1 MSKMK
6 VYVMDNGININSL
19 KKDLIACDDPSERFD
34 FPSWTV
40 LIKHSEGNVLFDC
53 AAHQDPER
61 QQLREIMENLKMKEE
76 DKPVNRLAQIGV
88 KPGDIDYIVLSHM
101 HPDHYGF
108 IDEFPNAEII
118 VSDDEFTYMVKDYAL
133 RRHPF
138 IRDFE
143 YFIGLNLKW
152 RLIPSEVKTQKLM
165 DGVTIYNFGKGHS
178 YGMLG
183 LFLEL
188 DCGNKLLV
196 SDAIYSSEN
205 IGPPVREPGICRNR
219 KEWRETMDYIL
230 KLARDLNAEIW
241 YGHDNDQF
249 KRLIK
254 STEGW
259 YE

>member
-1 MSKMK
+1 
-6 VYVMDNGININSL
+6 
-19 KKDLIACDDPSERFD
+19 
-34 FPSWTV
+34 
-40 LIKHSEGNVLFDC
+40 
-53 AAHQDPER
+53 
-61 QQLREIMENLKMKEE
+61 
-76 DKPVNRLAQIGV
+76 
-88 KPGDIDYIVLSHM
+88 M

-108 IDEFPNAEII
+108 IDEFPRAEII

-138 IRDFE
+138 IKDFE
-143 YFIGLNLKW
+143 YFIGLELNW
-152 RLIPSEVKTQKLM
+152 RLIPSHVKTEKLM

-183 LFLEL
+183 LLLEL

-219 KEWRETMDYIL
+219 KEWRETMEYIL
-230 KLARDLNAEIW
+230 KLAKNLNAEIW
-241 YGHDNDQF
+241 YGHDNAQF
-249 KRLIK
+249 KSLIK